1 MNLPAFLILVEL
13 VTEKTIADASLSK
26 ATSLSSD
33 EMIYLLNKTNIR
45 DIMIRQIMTVESDA
59 SLEDT
64 IYEMMA
70 YKVGVLP
77 VIQNNQV
84 VLVLSPTVMSLK
96 LF

>member
-1 MNLPAFLILVEL
+1 M
-13 VTEKTIADASLSK
+13 TEKTIADVSLSK
-26 ATSLSSD
+26 PTSLSSD

-45 DIMIRQIMTVESDA
+45 DIMIRQIMTVGSDA

>member
-1 MNLPAFLILVEL
+1 MILVGL
-13 VTEKTIADASLSK
+13 VTEKTIADVSLSK
-26 ATSLSSD
+26 PTSLSSD

-45 DIMIRQIMTVESDA
+45 DIMIRQIMTVGSDA

>member
-1 MNLPAFLILVEL
+1 
-13 VTEKTIADASLSK
+13 
-26 ATSLSSD
+26 
-33 EMIYLLNKTNIR
+33 MIYLLNKTNIR
-45 DIMIRQIMTVESDA
+45 DTMIRQIMTVGSDA

-77 VIQNNQV
+77 AIQNNQV

>member
-70 YKVGVLP
+70 YKMGVLP

>member
-1 MNLPAFLILVEL
+1 
-13 VTEKTIADASLSK
+13 
-26 ATSLSSD
+26 
-33 EMIYLLNKTNIR
+33 MIYLLNKTNIR
-45 DIMIRQIMTVESDA
+45 DIMIRQIMTVGSDA

>member
-45 DIMIRQIMTVESDA
+45 DIMIRQIMTVDSDA

>member
-1 MNLPAFLILVEL
+1 
-13 VTEKTIADASLSK
+13 
-26 ATSLSSD
+26 
-33 EMIYLLNKTNIR
+33 
-45 DIMIRQIMTVESDA
+45 MTVGSDA

-64 IYEMMA
+64 IYEMTA

-96 LF
+96 FF

>member
-1 MNLPAFLILVEL
+1 M
-13 VTEKTIADASLSK
+13 TEKTIADASLSK

-70 YKVGVLP
+70 YKMGVLP